1 MQKTKP
7 DMRLIHRAI
16 SAKNTLIRISKIIKE
31 STAGNLD
38 TRTSETMSNIAQI
51 IEESSNAIKIEEI
64 VKDVYSNPEWF
75 KSYDE
80 TSTTSETMIVNKC
93 CHKKE
98 GFIVTYDMGFG
109 SEEKWLV
116 CEEHEKKESF
126 RNNIL
131 EKKKVGEIKD
141 I

>member
-1 MQKTKP
+1 
-7 DMRLIHRAI
+7 MRLIHRAI